1 MVAKWMNHRW
11 AGDGEAL
18 SRTILD
24 RGRHGHVKRVV
35 KSWLSGLV
43 VVESG
48 E

>member
-1 MVAKWMNHRW
+1 MVVKWTDATG
-11 AGDGEAL
+11 AGDGETP
-18 SRTILD
+18 SQTIL
-24 RGRHGHVKRVV
+24 GAERHRHAERDV